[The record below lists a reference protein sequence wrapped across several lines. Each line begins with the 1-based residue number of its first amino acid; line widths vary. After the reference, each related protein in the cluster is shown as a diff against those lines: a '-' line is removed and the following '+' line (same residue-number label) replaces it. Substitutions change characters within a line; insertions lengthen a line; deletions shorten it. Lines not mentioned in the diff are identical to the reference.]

1 MSLTTDTLDRLHLDE
16 GSRHRLR
23 VWAAVVILEVYAVIV
38 YFLLTDATP
47 TGELRYLAYPI
58 VWTTLGLWVLVDV
71 EPDPGSRAHAFAA
84 GALATLYF
92 GVLLWIPGNIGLT
105 PADSMIT
112 WRVEM
117 YAPGWGPLVAATTP
131 WIRVF
136 LVPFEVIGYL
146 GLAFL
151 VYANVLTL
159 ARGALSSVLGLV
171 TCVGCTV
178 PVLVPL
184 LGVLGGPATSLTT
197 TAYAWSYDIGTAI
210 FVVTVGL
217 LYHSYGGSPP

>member
-1 MSLTTDTLDRLHLDE
+1 MSLATTRLNRLRPDNIPW
-16 GSRHRLR
+16 RRLR
-23 VWAAVVILEVYAVIV
+23 VWAAVVLLEVYAVLA

-58 VWTTLGLWVLVDV
+58 VWMTIGMWVLVDV
-71 EPDPGSRAHAFAA
+71 EPEVGSWAHALAA
-84 GALATLYF
+84 GAVATLYL
-92 GVLLWIPGNIGLT
+92 GILLWIPGNIGLS
-105 PADSMIT
+105 PADST
-112 WRVEM
+112 LSWRVEM
-117 YAPGWGPLVAATTP
+117 YAPGWGPLFAATTP

-146 GLAFL
+146 GLAYL

-178 PVLVPL
+178 PVIVPL

-210 FVVTVGL
+210 FLVTVAL
-217 LYHSYGGSPP
+217 LFHSYRG